1 MKEQLFKCYYHYE
14 NIPKFLRKSMRNWF
28 MSHRSEVVKIYNES
42 IDGVNSEW
50 ELSGE
55 PYSYG
60 EFLEDVN
67 PAYIKLMQNTM
78 QPLIDGY
85 VNQKMTIFKFKIDEY
100 GDIVGYIPF
109 INNSKMY
116 ISLEPVEPTLWEI

>member
-1 MKEQLFKCYYHYE
+1 MKEQLFKVYYHYE
-14 NIPKFLRKSMRNWF
+14 NIPKFLRKSMRTWF
-28 MSHRSEVVKIYNES
+28 INHRSEVVEIFNEN

-55 PYSYG
+55 PFSYG

-67 PAYIKLMQNTM
+67 PAYIKLVQNTI
-78 QPLIDGY
+78 QSLIDDSI
-85 VNQKMTIFKFKIDEY
+85 NRKTTIFKFKIDEY

-109 INNSKMY
+109 INNSKLY
-116 ISLEPVEPTLWEI
+116 VSFKPVEP

>member
-1 MKEQLFKCYYHYE
+1 MKEQLFKVYYHYE
-14 NIPKFLRKSMRNWF
+14 NIPKFLRKSMRTWF
-28 MSHRSEVVKIYNES
+28 INHRSEVVEIFNEN

-55 PYSYG
+55 PFSYG

-67 PAYIKLMQNTM
+67 PAYIKLVQNTI
-78 QPLIDGY
+78 QPLIDDSI
-85 VNQKMTIFKFKIDEY
+85 NRKTTIFKFKIDEY

-109 INNSKMY
+109 INNSKLY
-116 ISLEPVEPTLWEI
+116 VSFKPVEP

>member
-1 MKEQLFKCYYHYE
+1 MKEQLFKVYYHYE
-14 NIPKFLRKSMRNWF
+14 NIPKFLRKSIRTWF
-28 MSHRSEVVKIYNES
+28 ISHRSEVVKIFNEN

-50 ELSGE
+50 KLSGE

-67 PAYIKLMQNTM
+67 PAYIKLVQNTI
-78 QPLIDGY
+78 QPLIDDSI
-85 VNQKMTIFKFKIDEY
+85 NRKTTIFKFKIDEH

-109 INNSKMY
+109 INNSKLY
-116 ISLEPVEPTLWEI
+116 VSFKPVEP

>member
-1 MKEQLFKCYYHYE
+1 MKEQLFKAYCHYE

-28 MSHRSEVVKIYNES
+28 INHRSEVVKIFNES

-67 PAYIKLMQNTM
+67 PAYIKLIQNKI
-78 QPLIDGY
+78 QPLIDDSI
-85 VNQKMTIFKFKIDEY
+85 NQKMTIFKFKIDEY
-100 GDIVGYIPF
+100 GDIVGYMPL

-116 ISLEPVEPTLWEI
+116 VFFKQVEP

>member
-1 MKEQLFKCYYHYE
+1 MKEQLFKVYYHYE

-28 MSHRSEVVKIYNES
+28 MNHRSEVVKIFNES

-50 ELSGE
+50 NLSGE

-60 EFLEDVN
+60 EFLEDIN
-67 PAYIKLMQNTM
+67 PAYIKLIQNKI
-78 QPLIDGY
+78 QPLVDGY
-85 VNQKMTIFKFKIDEY
+85 INRKMTIFKFKIDEY

-109 INNSKMY
+109 IKNSKMY
-116 ISLEPVEPTLWEI
+116 VSFKQVEP